1 MYAEFQE
8 GNFAVK
14 RTSGSFNMLP
24 SDQVIEQ
31 TINKGQ
37 KGPRGIIGY
46 TTSTGSVQRWVFS
59 SHVIAKINANL
70 QSSIDIAQSSN
81 SVKDL
86 GKKRKFYDEQK
97 VQDCYSLFANC
108 NNPYQFS
115 EELISVNSGAAVAAE
130 IKEDLLK
137 TNEVGKKYLKNFIDK
152 RIKKNEQNLNNPIKK
167 NMLLTIE
174 SIEKKTASKSKGI
187 TAAWR
192 SDQDTFAWFL
202 LIQKDRD
209 IDLKETMQFELTPLP
224 LSFANADGKLLKTV
238 KSKLFA
244 ELSKSIPQVTLLL
257 ENTVSIFDGM
267 LLFQK
272 LPSTLVPFGDIGD

>member
-1 MYAEFQE
+1 M
-8 GNFAVK
+8 
-14 RTSGSFNMLP
+14 
-24 SDQVIEQ
+24 
-31 TINKGQ
+31 
-37 KGPRGIIGY
+37 
-46 TTSTGSVQRWVFS
+46 FS

-174 SIEKKTASKSKGI
+174 SIEKKTASKPKGI
-187 TAAWR
+187 TAA
-192 SDQDTFAWFL
+192 
-202 LIQKDRD
+202 
-209 IDLKETMQFELTPLP
+209 
-224 LSFANADGKLLKTV
+224 
-238 KSKLFA
+238 
-244 ELSKSIPQVTLLL
+244 
-257 ENTVSIFDGM
+257 
-267 LLFQK
+267 
-272 LPSTLVPFGDIGD
+272 